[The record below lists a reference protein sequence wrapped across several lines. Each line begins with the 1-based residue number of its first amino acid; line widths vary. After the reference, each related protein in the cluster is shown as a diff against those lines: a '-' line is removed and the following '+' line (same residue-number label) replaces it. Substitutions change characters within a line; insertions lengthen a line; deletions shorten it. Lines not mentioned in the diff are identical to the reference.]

1 MLFNEGA
8 GRRIMIIVRHEYNKL
23 HDNPPPPPAPPSYL
37 LKQVFVSMAAIIAD
51 LGKVEAESPDMVEG
65 EGVRSG

>member
-1 MLFNEGA
+1 VLFNEGA

-23 HDNPPPPPAPPSYL
+23 HDNPTPPPSPPYYL